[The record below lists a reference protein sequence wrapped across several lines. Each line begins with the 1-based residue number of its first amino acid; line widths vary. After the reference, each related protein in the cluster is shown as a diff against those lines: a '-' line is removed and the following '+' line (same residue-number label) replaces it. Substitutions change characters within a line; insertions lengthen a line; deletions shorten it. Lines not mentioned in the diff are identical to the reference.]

1 MSNPTPKTA
10 SHTISDVERDVGVA
24 KETLRVWERRYG
36 FPQPDR
42 DFNDERTYPLVQVE
56 RLARIKR
63 LIDHGHRPGKL
74 MALSDAELAEL
85 GARVIA
91 PAPAA
96 LADPDLATSMS
107 LLGRHQLGALRT
119 HLAHALLRRGLRAF
133 VMDLLVPLSAA
144 VRHGWTDGTVATFE
158 ERLFA
163 ETIHQVLRPAIITAS
178 PPDGEGEGNAKP
190 RAPRVLLTTVPQ
202 ERSSVGLLMTEA
214 LLALAGAHCT
224 SLGPQTPLAD
234 IVTAA
239 AALNSDIVS
248 LSFSSRVATR
258 AIADSVNEL
267 RGRCGASV
275 EVWAGGSGALL
286 ARRLIAE
293 NHVVPLDDIG
303 AAIARWQARAIP
315 DALA

>member
-1 MSNPTPKTA
+1 MSNPAPKTA

-96 LADPDLATSMS
+96 LADPDLARSMV
-107 LLGRHQLGALRT
+107 LLGHHQVSALRT
-119 HLAHALLRRGLRAF
+119 HLAHALLQRGLRAF

-144 VRHGWTDGTVATFE
+144 VRHGWTDGTVAMFE
-158 ERLFA
+158 KRLFA
-163 ETIHQVLRPAIITAS
+163 ETVQQVLRPAIITAS
-178 PPDGEGEGNAKP
+178 TTDGDLQAQP

-214 LLALAGAHCT
+214 LMALAGAHCT

-234 IVTAA
+234 IVSAA
-239 AALNSDIVS
+239 EALKSDIVS

-267 RGRCGASV
+267 RGRFGDTV

-293 NHVVPLDDIG
+293 KHVVPLDDIG

>member
-1 MSNPTPKTA
+1 MSNPA
-10 SHTISDVERDVGVA
+10 SKAAAHTISDVERDVGVA

-42 DFNDERTYPLVQVE
+42 DFNDERTYPLEQVE

-85 GARVIA
+85 GAKVIA
-91 PAPAA
+91 LAPAV

-107 LLGRHQLGALRT
+107 LLSLHKGPALRA
-119 HLAHALLRRGLRAF
+119 HLAQALLRRGLRDF
-133 VMDLLVPLSAA
+133 VMGLLAPLSAA
-144 VRHGWTDGTVATFE
+144 VRHGWTGGTVATFE
-158 ERLFA
+158 ERIFA
-163 ETIHQVLRPAIITAS
+163 ETIQHVLRPAIVTAS
-178 PPDGEGEGNAKP
+178 AVDGDRHAHP

-214 LLALAGAHCT
+214 LLALEGAHCT
-224 SLGPQTPLAD
+224 SLGPQTALAD

-239 AALNSDIVS
+239 AALHSDIVS

-258 AIADSVNEL
+258 AIADSVTEL
-267 RGRCGASV
+267 RGRIGDTV

-286 ARRLIAE
+286 ARRLIGE
-293 NHVVPLDDIG
+293 RHVVPLEDIG
-303 AAIARWQARAIP
+303 AAVARWQARPARG
-315 DALA
+315 

>member
-1 MSNPTPKTA
+1 MSNPAQKTA

-42 DFNDERTYPLVQVE
+42 DFNDERTYPLEQVE

-85 GARVIA
+85 GAKAIALA
-91 PAPAA
+91 PAV
-96 LADPDLATSMS
+96 LADPELATCMA
-107 LLGRHQLGALRT
+107 LLGRHQGAALRA
-119 HLAHALLRRGLRAF
+119 HLAQSLLRRGLHAF
-133 VMDLLVPLSAA
+133 VMGLLAPLSAA
-144 VRHGWTDGTVATFE
+144 VRHGWTGGTVATFQ
-158 ERLFA
+158 ERIFA
-163 ETIHQVLRPAIITAS
+163 ETIQHVLRPAIVAAAVDEAS
-178 PPDGEGEGNAKP
+178 LARA

-214 LLALAGAHCT
+214 LLALEGAHCT
-224 SLGPQTPLAD
+224 SLGPQTALPD

-239 AALNSDIVS
+239 EALKSDIVS

-258 AIADSVNEL
+258 AIADSVTEL
-267 RGRCGASV
+267 RGRFGDSV
-275 EVWAGGSGALL
+275 QVWAGGSGALL
-286 ARRLIAE
+286 ARRLIGE
-293 NHVVPLDDIG
+293 QHVVPLEDIG
-303 AAIARWQARAIP
+303 AAIARWQAQPARG
-315 DALA
+315 

>member
-1 MSNPTPKTA
+1 MSNPAPKPA
-10 SHTISDVERDVGVA
+10 AHTISDVERDVGVA

-42 DFNDERTYPLVQVE
+42 DFNDERTYPLEQVE

-85 GARVIA
+85 GAKAIA
-91 PAPAA
+91 LAPTV

-107 LLGRHQLGALRT
+107 LLSHHRGTALRT
-119 HLAHALLRRGLRAF
+119 HLAQALLRRGLRDF
-133 VMDLLVPLSAA
+133 VMGLLAPLSAA

-158 ERLFA
+158 ERIFA
-163 ETIHQVLRPAIITAS
+163 ETIQHVLRPAIIAAS
-178 PPDGEGEGNAKP
+178 SGDGAHP

-214 LLALAGAHCT
+214 LLALEGAHCT
-224 SLGPQTPLAD
+224 SLGPQTALAD
-234 IVTAA
+234 IVSAA
-239 AALNSDIVS
+239 EALRSDIVS

-258 AIADSVNEL
+258 VIADSVSEL
-267 RGRCGASV
+267 RGRIGANV
-275 EVWAGGSGALL
+275 AVWAGGSGALL
-286 ARRLIAE
+286 ARRLIGE
-293 NHVVPLDDIG
+293 PHVVPLEDI
-303 AAIARWQARAIP
+303 AAAVKRWQARSVRT
-315 DALA
+315 

>member
-1 MSNPTPKTA
+1 MSNPAPKTA

-85 GARVIA
+85 GARIIA

-96 LADPDLATSMS
+96 LAEPDLATSMA
-107 LLGRHQLGALRT
+107 LLGRHQLGALRK

-163 ETIHQVLRPAIITAS
+163 ETIQQVLRPAIITAS
-178 PPDGEGEGNAKP
+178 TPDGDRDAQP

-202 ERSSVGLLMTEA
+202 ERSCVGLLMTEA

-239 AALNSDIVS
+239 EALRIDIVS

-267 RGRCGASV
+267 RGRCGANV

-286 ARRLIAE
+286 ARRLIGE
-293 NHVVPLDDIG
+293 HHVVPLEDID
-303 AAIARWQARAIP
+303 AAMARWQARAIP